1 MDDPQIWTL
10 IAAFSVALIGIPG
23 MMAALINRTIRAEVG
38 GLRESMTAKFD
49 AVDAH
54 FDVVTTRFDTVTARF
69 DVVTARFDTVDT
81 KIGHLDRDVQALTRH
96 VFGTDPRA

>member
-10 IAAFSVALIGIPG
+10 IAAFSVALVGIPG

-54 FDVVTTRFDTVTARF
+54 FDVVTTRFDTV
-69 DVVTARFDTVDT
+69 DT

>member
-38 GLRESMTAKFD
+38 GLRASMTAKFD
-49 AVDAH
+49 AVDA
-54 FDVVTTRFDTVTARF
+54 RFDA
-69 DVVTARFDTVDT
+69 VTARFDTVDT

>member
-54 FDVVTTRFDTVTARF
+54 FDVVTARF

>member
-49 AVDAH
+49 AVDA
-54 FDVVTTRFDTVTARF
+54 RF

>member
-38 GLRESMTAKFD
+38 GLRESMAAKFD

-54 FDVVTTRFDTVTARF
+54 FDVVTSRF

>member
-10 IAAFSVALIGIPG
+10 IAAFSVALVGIPG

-54 FDVVTTRFDTVTARF
+54 FDVVTTRFD
-69 DVVTARFDTVDT
+69 VVTARFDTVDT